1 MRNSYIL
8 ELLNN
13 AIVKT
18 KTIITLIG
26 ALNVLQGIGF
36 ILGGETLTKQSF
48 PEDMLTGGAVEVGT
62 AMHWPLGVACIVLG
76 IILFST
82 RSLPLNEAKKVLLYT
97 GFAYTFFLING
108 LLQHF
113 TTPVRSTSVLALWHH
128 KYLWQRLQL
137 RQLKFPWF

>member
-1 MRNSYIL
+1 M
-8 ELLNN
+8 
-13 AIVKT
+13 KT

-48 PEDMLTGGAVEVGT
+48 PEDMLGGRALEVGT
-62 AMHWPLGVACIVLG
+62 AMHWPLGVACIVIG

-82 RSLPLNEAKKVLLYT
+82 RSLPLKEAKKVLLYT
-97 GFAYTFFLING
+97 GLAYTFFLING

-113 TTPVRSTSVLALWHH
+113 TTPVNVPMQALGLIAFLAALAFYSSQSA
-128 KYLWQRLQL
+128 KS
-137 RQLKFPWF
+137 

>member
-1 MRNSYIL
+1 M
-8 ELLNN
+8 
-13 AIVKT
+13 KT
-18 KTIITLIG
+18 KIIITLIG

-36 ILGGETLTKQSF
+36 IFGGETLTKQSF
-48 PEDMLTGGAVEVGT
+48 PEDMLTGGGAVEVGT
-62 AMHWPLGVACIVLG
+62 AMHWPLGVACIVIG

-113 TTPVRSTSVLALWHH
+113 ITPVNVPMQALGLIAFLAALSFYSSRTA
-128 KYLWQRLQL
+128 KS
-137 RQLKFPWF
+137 